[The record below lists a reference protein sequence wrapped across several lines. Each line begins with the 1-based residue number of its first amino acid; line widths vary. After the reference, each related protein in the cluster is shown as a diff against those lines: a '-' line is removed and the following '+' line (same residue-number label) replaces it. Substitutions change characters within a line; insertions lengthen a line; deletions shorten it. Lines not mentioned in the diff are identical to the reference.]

1 MGARLIRDL
10 NPAGSSS
17 PESIISIDGLLFFTA
32 DLGSGSTTEAPTGE
46 DTPDPDNDSSEDGN
60 ENNREGSNNSNF
72 NDNTTGDTDQAIG
85 QGPALMKSD
94 GTSEGTKVLKEF
106 QSINNLVEVNGE
118 LYFIADDGTGNRL
131 WRSDGTARG
140 TVLVKD
146 LYPGA
151 DPNFPQDL
159 FKIDGV
165 LFYAAIDGTGDDG
178 KYPYVNGYEVWRRE
192 GDGVGSRFFRNL
204 IPDKIITD
212 TEISSEEI
220 EKIALDENGI
230 PIELIK
236 TTTVET
242 TIGLDGITTITT
254 TVEDENYINGE
265 IVTSTTTSTSQKSTE
280 PNDLNTTSETVEYTV
295 HEEYSQDGGILLYRV
310 NLKKKTT
317 VQVTVDLETGLK
329 TTTTTVEEDQVY
341 KIDDERTI
349 ETVIST
355 SYEEE
360 YLSGGDLE
368 GTTFSEEKRFATT
381 IEVINTAE
389 ITTNV
394 FENDSFPQG
403 FIGING
409 NYFFTAQSSTFYSL
423 ETRTAETLIGGLE
436 LWFSDGTEAGTYPIN
451 INQNDY
457 TFYEPE
463 DGEYTPAEIVADPG
477 FGFVR
482 QSSSSF
488 PRELTKFGNQLV
500 LVANDGNSGFEL
512 WAVSAEGDNVRQIF
526 NLAKGNTSTSPEQL
540 TVVGDRLYFTANVGS
555 GRKLYSITSAQP
567 LEGQAPDIVKGAG
580 DDPKDLTAI
589 EDKLYFSAKSEL
601 GR

>member
-159 FKIDGV
+159 FEIDGV

-254 TVEDENYINGE
+254 TVEEENYING
-265 IVTSTTTSTSQKSTE
+265 
-280 PNDLNTTSETVEYTV
+280 
-295 HEEYSQDGGILLYRV
+295 
-310 NLKKKTT
+310 
-317 VQVTVDLETGLK
+317 
-329 TTTTTVEEDQVY
+329 
-341 KIDDERTI
+341 
-349 ETVIST
+349 
-355 SYEEE
+355 
-360 YLSGGDLE
+360 
-368 GTTFSEEKRFATT
+368 
-381 IEVINTAE
+381 
-389 ITTNV
+389 
-394 FENDSFPQG
+394 
-403 FIGING
+403 
-409 NYFFTAQSSTFYSL
+409 
-423 ETRTAETLIGGLE
+423 
-436 LWFSDGTEAGTYPIN
+436 
-451 INQNDY
+451 
-457 TFYEPE
+457 
-463 DGEYTPAEIVADPG
+463 
-477 FGFVR
+477 
-482 QSSSSF
+482 
-488 PRELTKFGNQLV
+488 
-500 LVANDGNSGFEL
+500 
-512 WAVSAEGDNVRQIF
+512 
-526 NLAKGNTSTSPEQL
+526 
-540 TVVGDRLYFTANVGS
+540 
-555 GRKLYSITSAQP
+555 
-567 LEGQAPDIVKGAG
+567 
-580 DDPKDLTAI
+580 
-589 EDKLYFSAKSEL
+589 
-601 GR
+601 